1 MWRNETLPAYF
12 RIYPNM
18 CVCKYTHIIYSML
31 ACYKYAFKYTSMQ
44 KKINSLDK
52 YMLATT
58 SNTPHSATIYYCKA
72 TQSTYKPLFV
82 VTVAVY
88 LFACLFCLFAC
99 EFRLLTAYLSTTTHT
114 HAATNSTPTPLKQT
128 PTHTNTLI
136 TVAMCCKCKN
146 ATWLSLTL
154 AALASKLLQMW
165 RNCCRKWRDGSHC

>member
-1 MWRNETLPAYF
+1 
-12 RIYPNM
+12 
-18 CVCKYTHIIYSML
+18 ML

-44 KKINSLDK
+44 KKINSLHK

-128 PTHTNTLI
+128 PTHTHKHTDNSGDVLQMQKRDVAVI
-136 TVAMCCKCKN
+136 NFGGVGQQTVAN
-146 ATWLSLTL
+146 VAE
-154 AALASKLLQMW
+154 LL
-165 RNCCRKWRDGSHC
+165 